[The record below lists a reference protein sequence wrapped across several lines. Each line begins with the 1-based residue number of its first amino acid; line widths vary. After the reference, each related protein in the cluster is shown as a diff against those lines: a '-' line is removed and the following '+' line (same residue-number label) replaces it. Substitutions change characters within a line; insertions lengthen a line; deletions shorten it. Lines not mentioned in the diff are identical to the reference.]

1 MSLHLHIDRLVLEGT
16 SLTPRDGAPLQ
27 AALAAELT
35 GLLQSRGLHPELAK
49 GIALPSLPVSTM
61 LVPPAAEAS
70 AFGRQLAQHLGGPL
84 TAQGQS

>member
-16 SLTPRDGAPLQ
+16 SLTPRDGAQLQ

-35 GLLQSRGLHPELAK
+35 GLLQSRGLHPELGK
-49 GIALPSLPVSTM
+49 DIALPSLPVSTM
-61 LVPPAAEAS
+61 LLPPVTEAS
-70 AFGRQLAQHLGGPL
+70 TFGRQLAQHLAGPL